1 MKKILL
7 SMLAVLSIL
16 FFITACGEKA
26 GGNNPPEIPS
36 TKTLKE
42 RINEAKD
49 GDIIDLGKEEI
60 EIKHGD
66 SYTIDKS
73 ITIKNGDAKY
83 ATFIVESTGATLLN
97 LRNIESVI
105 ADEQLD
111 DGDLAI
117 RNCFEV
123 DSVYVN
129 GGGSNSIHIAS
140 TSIKNLYVAKE
151 DVRVVLKNEVTG
163 KTAKVENVQIN
174 SNCKLESEDAD
185 ASFGKV
191 QISADVETVTLAGK
205 AKVEKILAETAITE
219 DAEEAKATVAIESSD
234 VKIEKT
240 SANVELTVSEK
251 VEEEIQ
257 LPETEVI
264 NTTYTVTTVVAGKNS
279 SYKVYEGYQFTS
291 EPIEYGYKFIGWYV
305 GVVKKSDGT
314 LDWTNAKAV
323 TIPYAVKK
331 DVTLYAKFE
340 KIQYESSFFVVGE
353 GFVSS
358 EVGKKYY
365 TDLELG
371 TIKGATIKT
380 ESGYDVIT
388 IPSATSTSDVWS
400 YWADSLENWNFKADK
415 NYKISVEIKADAKTL
430 VVLQAKPI
438 NSNNANQKKV
448 EVGTEWQTV
457 EIETGCWNKD
467 FLGYLQVACGRS
479 NKTYLRN
486 LKMEEVSTKS
496 IPAGTWGS
504 DADSISVTQV
514 ENGVKFTFEKES
526 AAWTNGAAIRG
537 NFVET
542 SKNYL
547 YKVSFTAVSDAEDV
561 SFEYSIDAWAED
573 NAWGKATIGTTA
585 KDFELYMPA
594 YQLDGDKIRGAEI
607 NISIAT
613 KNSVTITDVSFEPLT
628 TIPSDQVIFFTSDY
642 VNYQRITG
650 TGKDNCIVLEV
661 AADSES
667 ELRFVMEKASNS
679 KIEWNNS
686 SSFGKFEN
694 KSSATVAIPED
705 KDYPVL
711 KNTSKTSQS
720 YRLYIDETWKI
731 VIEDFV
737 PVKYTVNFV
746 TTEESSGVV
755 VESQNVESGTEI
767 ELQQLAD
774 IEGTETF
781 KEFAGWYEG
790 VVKKSDGT
798 LDWTNAKA
806 VTSPYAV
813 TKDVTLYA
821 KFEKKP
827 YESSFFVVGEGFVS
841 SEVGK
846 KYYTDL
852 ELGTIKGAT
861 IKTESGYDVITIPS
875 ATSTSDVWSYWADSL
890 ENWNF
895 KANKNYKISVE
906 IKADAKTLV
915 VLQAKAKNTHNA
927 NQKNVEVGTEWQTVE
942 IETGCWNKDFLGYL
956 QVACGRSNKTY
967 LRNLKM
973 EEVSTKSVPAG
984 TWGPDADSISVTQV
998 ENGVKFT
1005 FEKESAVWT
1014 NGATII
1020 GNFVETS
1027 KNYLYK
1033 VKFTAVADANVEFN
1047 YSIDSWAGDNAWG
1060 KATLGTTPSN
1070 FELYMPAYQLD
1081 GDEIRGAEINISIAT
1096 KNSVTI
1102 TDVSFEPLT
1111 KIPSDQV
1118 IFFTSDYV
1126 NYQRITSTG
1135 KDNCIVLEVAG
1146 QKEAPI
1152 RFVMEKASN
1161 SKIEW
1166 DNSCSFVKFE
1176 NKSSATVAI
1185 PEDKDYPVLKN
1196 TSNTSQTYKLYI
1208 DETWTIVIE
1217 DKIEEATI
1225 NFVTC
1230 YDHSG
1235 IVVAPITAPIGNQ
1248 VTLSEIENQSGAN
1261 FYAIFEGWYENVV
1274 ITQEGTLDFSSAI
1287 LVTSP
1292 YTVTKDVTLY
1302 AKWKYSEPNPPADP
1316 DFPND
1321 ISFAAPNGVTISKTD
1336 SEFVIENANSSQDE
1350 NIWSIGVSSEQNFE
1364 MKEGQNYKVS
1374 VEVKADSEKE
1384 VLFRLND
1391 ILHSESYAQKKVTVN
1406 TEWQTVVFETGSW
1419 QADWESIFQVF
1430 MGMVDKIYLRNL
1442 KIETLDTKVLPVAAS
1457 EKSILSNITENG
1469 FTVQIDDTSEWISIE
1484 GQKVEFGNLYLVSF
1498 DVAAEE
1504 ETNIKFA
1511 AKASSGKYADAWYKT
1526 TIGTASTK
1534 VELYVP
1540 HVGSESDFDF
1550 IDMGYNSSVATT
1562 LTVSNFEV
1570 ATVPMDE
1577 KPDVLFAL
1585 KGLVLNSWNLF
1596 PGYLGSGQNIT
1607 IPAGES
1613 FEVFAQIGVENF
1625 DNWDVVSELRYVEGA
1640 EILDISTNKDGR
1652 PVITNNTEIDRDF
1665 MLWIYDD
1672 YRIIIEE
1679 TQTYSVTFNL
1689 NGGSFNGSSSSITL
1703 DVSNLLAV
1711 KPEKEGY
1718 TFVGWTLEENGT
1730 EFISNPDS
1738 DCTVYAQWKDNL
1750 LLFVGSELCGDF
1762 SVVEKGET
1770 YVYDD
1775 TLGIEL
1781 NHEGNGIY
1789 TATFTYQDYMTG
1801 WNSLYGTCQFKLRT
1815 SKGNWGGT
1823 SYGIADSANQ
1833 PIIGGDAVLID
1844 SVQGNNIVVTGFVVN
1859 TTYKITVTC
1868 SQEGTVTLKVD
1879 QVL

>member
-1 MKKILL
+1 M
-7 SMLAVLSIL
+7 
-16 FFITACGEKA
+16 
-26 GGNNPPEIPS
+26 
-36 TKTLKE
+36 
-42 RINEAKD
+42 
-49 GDIIDLGKEEI
+49 
-60 EIKHGD
+60 
-66 SYTIDKS
+66 
-73 ITIKNGDAKY
+73 
-83 ATFIVESTGATLLN
+83 
-97 LRNIESVI
+97 
-105 ADEQLD
+105 
-111 DGDLAI
+111 
-117 RNCFEV
+117 
-123 DSVYVN
+123 
-129 GGGSNSIHIAS
+129 
-140 TSIKNLYVAKE
+140 
-151 DVRVVLKNEVTG
+151 
-163 KTAKVENVQIN
+163 
-174 SNCKLESEDAD
+174 
-185 ASFGKV
+185 
-191 QISADVETVTLAGK
+191 
-205 AKVEKILAETAITE
+205 
-219 DAEEAKATVAIESSD
+219 
-234 VKIEKT
+234 
-240 SANVELTVSEK
+240 
-251 VEEEIQ
+251 
-257 LPETEVI
+257 
-264 NTTYTVTTVVAGKNS
+264 
-279 SYKVYEGYQFTS
+279 
-291 EPIEYGYKFIGWYV
+291 
-305 GVVKKSDGT
+305 
-314 LDWTNAKAV
+314 
-323 TIPYAVKK
+323 
-331 DVTLYAKFE
+331 YAKFE
-340 KIQYESSFFVVGE
+340 KIQ
-353 GFVSS
+353 
-358 EVGKKYY
+358 
-365 TDLELG
+365 
-371 TIKGATIKT
+371 
-380 ESGYDVIT
+380 
-388 IPSATSTSDVWS
+388 
-400 YWADSLENWNFKADK
+400 
-415 NYKISVEIKADAKTL
+415 
-430 VVLQAKPI
+430 
-438 NSNNANQKKV
+438 
-448 EVGTEWQTV
+448 
-457 EIETGCWNKD
+457 
-467 FLGYLQVACGRS
+467 
-479 NKTYLRN
+479 
-486 LKMEEVSTKS
+486 
-496 IPAGTWGS
+496 
-504 DADSISVTQV
+504 
-514 ENGVKFTFEKES
+514 
-526 AAWTNGAAIRG
+526 
-537 NFVET
+537 
-542 SKNYL
+542 
-547 YKVSFTAVSDAEDV
+547 
-561 SFEYSIDAWAED
+561 
-573 NAWGKATIGTTA
+573 
-585 KDFELYMPA
+585 
-594 YQLDGDKIRGAEI
+594 
-607 NISIAT
+607 
-613 KNSVTITDVSFEPLT
+613 
-628 TIPSDQVIFFTSDY
+628 
-642 VNYQRITG
+642 
-650 TGKDNCIVLEV
+650 
-661 AADSES
+661 
-667 ELRFVMEKASNS
+667 
-679 KIEWNNS
+679 
-686 SSFGKFEN
+686 
-694 KSSATVAIPED
+694 
-705 KDYPVL
+705 
-711 KNTSKTSQS
+711 
-720 YRLYIDETWKI
+720 
-731 VIEDFV
+731 
-737 PVKYTVNFV
+737 
-746 TTEESSGVV
+746 
-755 VESQNVESGTEI
+755 
-767 ELQQLAD
+767 
-774 IEGTETF
+774 
-781 KEFAGWYEG
+781 
-790 VVKKSDGT
+790 
-798 LDWTNAKA
+798 
-806 VTSPYAV
+806 
-813 TKDVTLYA
+813 
-821 KFEKKP
+821 

-927 NQKNVEVGTEWQTVE
+927 NQKKVEVGTEWQTVE

-973 EEVSTKSVPAG
+973 EEVSTKSIPAG
-984 TWGPDADSISVTQV
+984 TWGSDADSISVTQV

-1111 KIPSDQV
+1111 TIPSDQV